1 MTDSVWCSE
10 VQEYMR
16 QREMGGAT
24 VVLVA
29 VSNTVAA
36 ALAIKDPVKPEAA
49 GVVAAL
55 HTMGIQVRLRFNSS
69 VLDAGWALN
78 LGSVFF
84 CQGLGLRFRVMV

>member
-1 MTDSVWCSE
+1 VACCSE

-49 GVVAAL
+49 HVVAAL
-55 HTMGIQVRLRFNSS
+55 HTMGIQV
-69 VLDAGWALN
+69 AL
-78 LGSVFF
+78 LIVSK
-84 CQGLGLRFRVMV
+84 GLHVVKTEH

>member
-1 MTDSVWCSE
+1 M
-10 VQEYMR
+10 Q

-49 GVVAAL
+49 YVVAAL
-55 HTMGIQVRLRFNSS
+55 HTMGIQV
-69 VLDAGWALN
+69 V
-78 LGSVFF
+78 
-84 CQGLGLRFRVMV
+84 C